1 MATGDHS
8 KSDQFEKREMPAD
21 SSDRRFYVRAPSISV
36 VRKALFRAPGGAKV
50 VGRFDRAT
58 ILCSHTMDEHSLR
71 RHWPVI
77 KSRLEK
83 AGLVLVERPSPKS
96 DPRFPHPPRPFTGG
110 LLAAFRWVAPTLR
123 INGHMHAQLM

>member
-1 MATGDHS
+1 MASFDDS
-8 KSDQFEKREMPAD
+8 KRDQFEKREMPVD
-21 SSDRRFYVRAPSISV
+21 LSDRRFYVRAPSVSV

-58 ILCSHTMDEHSLR
+58 ILCSHTMDERSLR

-83 AGLVLVERPSPKS
+83 CGLALVERPESVS
-96 DPRFPHPPRPFTGG
+96 
-110 LLAAFRWVAPTLR
+110 
-123 INGHMHAQLM
+123 